1 VADARSTPVRLQPT
15 LPRVPQLL
23 LEPALT
29 VTPPPSRAA
38 KINWLDVL
46 FLIFLVGLA
55 VLPPIREW
63 HKQFTLLAIGLV
75 QIFEGQILARIPGR
89 GRAYVVIVK
98 IGLASLLIAHTGE
111 TAAINSSY
119 YPIYYIP
126 IITAAVYYGPW
137 SSLLW
142 TFLSAAAYCSYLFP
156 ALAEFTLEES
166 DLVELATRL
175 LFFFFVGVVVNRL
188 VIQYRREAERSRA
201 TAEALAE
208 TNRQLESAQAEAR
221 RSERLAALG
230 HMSAGLAH
238 EIRNPLGV
246 IKGSAEMLQQK
257 VEDSNTVARELAEYI
272 SSEVNRLSSF
282 VTRFLNFARP
292 EKLALSRS
300 SVTDILDRALD
311 AVRERY
317 PDARVVVMRSYAPDV
332 PEIFVDA
339 ELCESVFTNLIQ
351 NAYEAMGAAGG
362 DLRVSVFEA
371 NEKLRDGVAVQIE
384 DTGPGIAPELRE
396 QIFNPFISTKKT
408 GTGLGLSIVSKVIDE
423 HHGSIRIEHSATGGA
438 CFVIFL
444 PAQQELS
451 SDVPKPA

>member
-1 VADARSTPVRLQPT
+1 MQLQPT
-15 LPRVPQLL
+15 PPRVPQLL
-23 LEPALT
+23 IEPALT
-29 VTPPPSRAA
+29 AAPPPSRAA

-63 HKQFTLLAIGLV
+63 HKQLTLFAIGLV
-75 QIFEGQILARIPGR
+75 QILEGPILARIPGR

-137 SSLLW
+137 ASLFW

-156 ALAEFTLEES
+156 ALTEFSLEES

-188 VIQYRREAERSRA
+188 VLQYRREAERSRA

-221 RSERLAALG
+221 RTERLAALG

-257 VEDSNTVARELAEYI
+257 VEDSNPVAKELAEYI

-292 EKLALSRS
+292 EKLTLSRA
-300 SVTDILDRALD
+300 SVTEILDRSLD
-311 AVRERY
+311 SVREHY
-317 PDARVVVMRSYAPDV
+317 PDARVVVMRTYAPEL

-351 NAYEAMGAAGG
+351 NAYEAMGSEG

-371 NEKLRDGVAVQIE
+371 NEKLRDGVAVLIE
-384 DTGPGIAPELRE
+384 DTGPGIAPALRE

-423 HHGSIRIEHSATGGA
+423 HHGSIRIEQSATGGA
-438 CFVIFL
+438 RFVIFF
-444 PAQQELS
+444 PAQQELPS
-451 SDVPKPA
+451 APPKPS

>member
-1 VADARSTPVRLQPT
+1 VADAHSTPVQLQPT
-15 LPRVPQLL
+15 PPRVPQLL
-23 LEPALT
+23 IESALS
-29 VTPPPSRAA
+29 TPPPPRRAA

-63 HKQFTLLAIGLV
+63 HKQLTLFAIGLV
-75 QIFEGQILARIPGR
+75 QILEGPILTRIPGR

-111 TAAINSSY
+111 AVAINSSY

-156 ALAEFTLEES
+156 ALAEFSLEES

-175 LFFFFVGVVVNRL
+175 LFFFFVGVIVNRL

-201 TAEALAE
+201 TADALAE

-221 RSERLAALG
+221 RTERLAALG

-257 VEDSNTVARELAEYI
+257 VEDSNPVAKELAEYI

-292 EKLALSRS
+292 EKLVLSRA
-300 SVTDILDRALD
+300 SVTEILDRSLD

-317 PDARVVVMRSYAPDV
+317 PDARVVVMRTYAPDV
-332 PEIFVDA
+332 PEIFIDA

-351 NAYEAMGAAGG
+351 NAYEAMGSEG

-371 NEKLRDGVAVQIE
+371 NEKLRDGVAIQIE

-423 HHGSIRIEHSATGGA
+423 HHGSIRFEQAATGGA
-438 CFVIFL
+438 RFVIFL
-444 PAQQELS
+444 PAQQELPPAP
-451 SDVPKPA
+451 PKPS